1 MLHMFT
7 RSNLDIPEVRHPVYP
22 GSSSGNLI
30 GPIHLESYAERLWQ
44 VTEDEKKK
52 FYSSYGVAV
61 GGPTDTAPQESA
73 KRTQFKKAELTR
85 PPAGGDES
93 TLFEPF
99 CYHGMPPD
107 FYRDFFTVWSPRA
120 VIDFTAG
127 DLTAAMTCLELK
139 VPYLGICFTESHV
152 VAGYKHLGELVY
164 EAMLDEKSPLHDAKL
179 SALVQGE
186 KKVEKKAPKRKT
198 TDASDKQNPNQ
209 EDGKKG
215 EETGG
220 QADEGD
226 EAAGGDQTEQPQPP
240 KPKKPK
246 GSNATANANAAG
258 SNQTAG
264 GSSLDVLMSQL
275 KNLRKQ

>member
-1 MLHMFT
+1 M
-7 RSNLDIPEVRHPVYP
+7 
-22 GSSSGNLI
+22 
-30 GPIHLESYAERLWQ
+30 
-44 VTEDEKKK
+44 
-52 FYSSYGVAV
+52 
-61 GGPTDTAPQESA
+61 
-73 KRTQFKKAELTR
+73 
-85 PPAGGDES
+85 
-93 TLFEPF
+93 
-99 CYHGMPPD
+99 
-107 FYRDFFTVWSPRA
+107 
-120 VIDFTAG
+120 
-127 DLTAAMTCLELK
+127 
-139 VPYLGICFTESHV
+139 
-152 VAGYKHLGELVY
+152 Y

-198 TDASDKQNPNQ
+198 TGNQEDGKNPNQ
-209 EDGKKG
+209 EDGKKPG
-215 EETGG
+215 EETGAGG

-275 KNLRKQ
+275 KILRKQ

>member
-7 RSNLDIPEVRHPVYP
+7 RSNLDIPEVKHPVYA

-30 GPIHLESYAERLWQ
+30 GPIHLESYTERLWQ

-52 FYSSYGVAV
+52 FYSSYRVAV

-139 VPYLGICFTESHV
+139 VPYLGI
-152 VAGYKHLGELVY
+152 L
-164 EAMLDEKSPLHDAKL
+164 LH
-179 SALVQGE
+179 
-186 KKVEKKAPKRKT
+186 
-198 TDASDKQNPNQ
+198 
-209 EDGKKG
+209 
-215 EETGG
+215 
-220 QADEGD
+220 
-226 EAAGGDQTEQPQPP
+226 
-240 KPKKPK
+240 
-246 GSNATANANAAG
+246 
-258 SNQTAG
+258 
-264 GSSLDVLMSQL
+264 
-275 KNLRKQ
+275 